1 MEANHAHRRYGKECQ
16 CVDPSAFQYQCHRPE
31 KTFLYQLVSK
41 HYPVFRQQLA
51 EEGRMLPDYVQR
63 GY

>member
-1 MEANHAHRRYGKECQ
+1 MPTVVTARNASA
-16 CVDPSAFQYQCHRPE
+16 DPSAFQYQCHRPE